1 MQQFFD
7 GAQAGSRRSNCAKQ
21 KVGAVLVKDGSIIS
35 VGWNSCACGGCHRSE
50 MIPSE
55 KCERLHLPSGEGYEL
70 SRPVHAEVS
79 AMLRIRLERS
89 ADDFERC
96 IATVEPIEELVAE
109 LFTQE
114 ERALLEGATLYL
126 SGHTYACDSC
136 QQWATLL
143 GIESIVFAE
152 A

>member
-7 GAQAGSRRSNCAKQ
+7 EAQAGSRRSNCAKQ
-21 KVGAVLVKDGSIIS
+21 KVGAVLVKDGRIIS
-35 VGWNSCACGGCHRSE
+35 VGWNSCACGGCSRSA

-55 KCERLHLPSGEGYEL
+55 KCARLNLPTGEGYEL

-89 ADDFERC
+89 AADFERC
-96 IATVEPIEELVAE
+96 ITTVEPTEELVTE

-114 ERALLEGATLYL
+114 EQTLLKGATLYL
-126 SGHTYACDSC
+126 SGHTYACDCC
-136 QQWATLL
+136 QQWTKLL
-143 GIESIVFAE
+143 GIENIVFAG